1 MLSARTSRVKHF
13 HTPQTTVWGHVSARA
28 AVKQGTCKAIVC
40 DHCETEFSGGSVR
53 ITEHYAKCKSI
64 PTHVREWAVE
74 KLGKS
79 AAKREGKEAVKKMEG
94 MFDDIAKESAQTKIT
109 ASLNKNTCATEL
121 CHEAISHFIYDN
133 LESFNITG
141 VASFIAAIDTIVK
154 FAPDGYKPPT
164 PFLVRGKYLDAAYE
178 KTQKKAKV
186 LFGDMEH
193 MCALTIMSDG
203 KTNNAKVPIVNYIA
217 KSPKGAHFLAAVDMG
232 LAEKD
237 NKKMAQYLHEKCVET
252 GFEKSFYL
260 CVLDGALRSA
270 FPYVIEKMPW
280 ISCIWCSCHILSLFF
295 KDCFSG
301 DKGLPL
307 LKEALEKVK
316 SVVRFVR
323 DRQKPLAFFGEV
335 SKKALILPGTVVIYT
350 HLLHVLT
357 LDCSQV
363 TLDLPPLFS
372 PSTASSLASTAST
385 PCSRR
390 RSTRSGYVRRTA
402 PRKSSLLR
410 HARW

>member
-1 MLSARTSRVKHF
+1 M
-13 HTPQTTVWGHVSARA
+13 
-28 AVKQGTCKAIVC
+28 
-40 DHCETEFSGGSVR
+40 
-53 ITEHYAKCKSI
+53 
-64 PTHVREWAVE
+64 
-74 KLGKS
+74 
-79 AAKREGKEAVKKMEG
+79 
-94 MFDDIAKESAQTKIT
+94 
-109 ASLNKNTCATEL
+109 
-121 CHEAISHFIYDN
+121 
-133 LESFNITG
+133 
-141 VASFIAAIDTIVK
+141 
-154 FAPDGYKPPT
+154 
-164 PFLVRGKYLDAAYE
+164 
-178 KTQKKAKV
+178 

-193 MCALTIMSDG
+193 MCALTIMSGG
-203 KTNNAKVPIVNYIA
+203 KTNNGKVPIVNYIA

-323 DRQKPLAFFGEV
+323 DRQKPLAFFAEV
-335 SKKALILPGTVVIYT
+335 STKALILPGTVVIYT

-390 RSTRSGYVRRTA
+390 RSTRPGYVRRTA